1 MPPVGGLGRCFRL
14 LAGVGDPRDR
24 SSRVFVALAESM
36 GGHRSGCEQLRS
48 AVEVAKRVVD
58 GKKRGA
64 YTTAINEALDVGPSA
79 QKAIR
84 ALEIVGE

>member
-1 MPPVGGLGRCFRL
+1 
-14 LAGVGDPRDR
+14 
-24 SSRVFVALAESM
+24 
-36 GGHRSGCEQLRS
+36 
-48 AVEVAKRVVD
+48 VEVAKRVVD